1 MKLNIELLDLETN
14 EAGVVLAALNALHA
28 GTLQK
33 VSVAPATAP
42 VAEEPA
48 PTPVFTQPAADT
60 KDKDGLLWDER
71 IHSSNHKMNADGR
84 WQRRRNVDD
93 AYYEQV
99 KSELQGTV
107 ASVAQA
113 EPVFETAPCENS
125 VENPTP
131 VQPEVIAP
139 TPLPTEQ
146 PQILTNVGLTPKEFT
161 EAAVPPAEE
170 PVVKTAEPELPKKNT
185 NDLYTE
191 MFAKLRKGFLAKK
204 VDANYVQ
211 NTVAS
216 LNAIFGKQWTGLGE
230 IKDDANALQ
239 YVIDQ
244 LTKEGL

>member
-60 KDKDGLLWDER
+60 KDKDGLPWDER

-84 WQRRRNVDD
+84 WQRRRNVED

-99 KSELQGTV
+99 KAELLGTP
-107 ASVAQA
+107 AT
-113 EPVFETAPCENS
+113 PVFETAPCENS

-146 PQILTNVGLTPKEFT
+146 PQILTNVVPT
-161 EAAVPPAEE
+161 ESAAPA
-170 PVVKTAEPELPKKNT
+170 PVAESAPAAEPELPKKNT

-191 MFAKLRKGFLAKK
+191 MFAKLQKGFLAKK

>member
-60 KDKDGLLWDER
+60 KDKDGLPWDER

-84 WQRRRNVDD
+84 WQRRRNVEDV
-93 AYYEQV
+93 YYEQV
-99 KSELQGTV
+99 KAELLGTV

-146 PQILTNVGLTPKEFT
+146 PQILTNVVPT
-161 EAAVPPAEE
+161 ESTAPA
-170 PVVKTAEPELPKKNT
+170 PVAESAPAAEPELPKKNT

-191 MFAKLRKGFLAKK
+191 MFAKLQKGFLAKK

>member
-14 EAGVVLAALNALHA
+14 EAGVVLAALNALRGGA
-28 GTLQK
+28 LQK

-48 PTPVFTQPAADT
+48 PTPVFTKPAADT
-60 KDKDGLLWDER
+60 KDKDGLPWDER
-71 IHSSNHKMNADGR
+71 IHSSNHKLNADGR
-84 WQRRRNVDD
+84 WQRRRNVED
-93 AYYEQV
+93 AYYNQV
-99 KSELQGTV
+99 KAELSGP
-107 ASVAQA
+107 A
-113 EPVFETAPCENS
+113 FETAPCENS

-146 PQILTNVGLTPKEFT
+146 PQILTNVVPT
-161 EAAVPPAEE
+161 ESAAPA
-170 PVVKTAEPELPKKNT
+170 PVTESAPAAEPELPKKNT

-191 MFAKLRKGFLAKK
+191 MFAKLQKGFLAKK